1 MRYENGLTSSVND
14 YISGILARK
23 IARAN
28 RTRDVAAAAR
38 SVRAYL
44 EDPATLVT
52 PDFVIRRHIQA
63 EHSDLL
69 PADAAVPDLIHG
81 PNLPWE
87 EAVVDAVA
95 TKLFKADLGLTKA
108 AWKNYLTGRGC
119 PKREGLFK
127 IALGL
132 RMDAETTLDLMLAL
146 GEEPYNPRSPMDF
159 VCLFCQKQP
168 GRYLWRDVEE
178 ILEAFRKAAPVSSG
192 NLQTGTPGMTEEL
205 AMGLEDIFD
214 CYLGENQSKQ
224 ALLNYMMENA
234 AEFNPSGYSHNRME
248 GFRQLSKAL
257 AILYPIYYAAQNDGV
272 DKDAKEL
279 SFDPEGYPTFR
290 SLTTAMFQKNG
301 WEDVQWGE
309 KDQTRK
315 LYTFWKGFRAHMTG
329 VDRLRSGGNN
339 VQFLTR
345 QDALVFIYFFIT
357 GYQRVKQE
365 CAGGNSDWSP
375 AYTPAGMQ
383 MEKRLPSPREQLAL
397 LETLYGTEDSFGFSY
412 NYALRRLE
420 RIFAD
425 PDDRERILP
434 ELERLVRVVD
444 VFLTELGYQELYL
457 PASFDRFVLLS
468 LLSGNPEEFTP
479 LLLSGLE
486 LEELE
491 ELL

>member
-1 MRYENGLTSSVND
+1 MRYENGLTGSVND
-14 YISGILARK
+14 YVSGILARK

-28 RTRDVAAAAR
+28 RTWEMAAAAR

-63 EHSDLL
+63 NHPDLL
-69 PADAAVPDLIHG
+69 AGVSDVPDLIHG

-87 EAVVDAVA
+87 EPAVDAVA

-108 AWKNYLTGRGC
+108 AWKNYLTGKGC

-132 RMDAETTLDLMLAL
+132 RMDADTTLDLMLAV
-146 GEEPYNPRSPMDF
+146 GEEPYNPRNPLDF
-159 VCLFCQKQP
+159 ICLFCQKQP
-168 GRYLWRDVEE
+168 GRFTWADVEQMRKD
-178 ILEAFRKAAPVSSG
+178 FRERREKSPEDPK
-192 NLQTGTPGMTEEL
+192 TGTPGMTEEL
-205 AMGLEDIFD
+205 ALGLEVVFER
-214 CYLGENQSKQ
+214 YLGESQSKQ
-224 ALLNYMMENA
+224 ALVDYMVENA
-234 AEFNPSGYSHNRME
+234 GEFSLSGYSHSRME
-248 GFRQLSKAL
+248 GFRKLSRAL

-290 SLTTAMFQKNG
+290 SLTTAMFQQNG
-301 WEDVQWGE
+301 WEDVQWGQE
-309 KDQTRK
+309 DRSRK

-329 VDRLRSGGNN
+329 VDRLCAGGNN

-365 CAGGNSDWSP
+365 CAGGNADWVP
-375 AYTPAGMQ
+375 TYTPAGMQ
-383 MEKRLPSPREQLAL
+383 IEKRLPSPEEQLSL
-397 LETLYGTEDSFGFSY
+397 LAKLYGTEDSFGFSY
-412 NYALRRLE
+412 QYALRRLE
-420 RIFAD
+420 RIFVE
-425 PDDRERILP
+425 PNDRELSG
-434 ELERLVRVVD
+434 LDRLIRVMD

-457 PASFDRFVLLS
+457 PASFDRFILLS

-486 LEELE
+486 LEEME
-491 ELL
+491 EQF